1 MRATPA
7 MLTGLLGVLGL
18 ATQAAAQDAIP
29 SGDGPDGHNF
39 FPAAYDGDPR
49 DPLSVQRVG
58 GWSGKQGF
66 AGGVFEYAEAA
77 MTYCRGGGEECPDE
91 VMVLDDIFAMNM
103 SIGYAPIDRVR
114 IFMGAPIYIDSS
126 SETTAGGGG
135 FGDLRLGGQ
144 VAFITE
150 DGPFQAGFVPWLDLP
165 SGDETRYLGNSKLA
179 GGAAVAGSA
188 EAGPV
193 TFSGDVG
200 MQFDPTGVNNPDGS
214 NTVLVGMAIGVMP
227 ADGWGLTA
235 ETRLEP
241 SFIEDPYP
249 GTGNP
254 SEMMY
259 HLRHKWEE
267 SGFHFLVGG
276 AHAITAGTGA
286 PLFRTFAG
294 FGWESE
300 KDPQPRDTDGDGIPD
315 KADECIEVPETVNGW
330 RDMDGCPDDIGRL
343 KIRVFLNDEPI
354 DNAKVIVTGPKG
366 TSEHPAGSVPG
377 FEGLPG
383 EAFRAEA
390 KYARCFEGSGETTL
404 EPGKNKIRI
413 DLQRK
418 EGTVKVI
425 VKTPEGEVVDDA
437 FIKWLPPEH
446 NRGCHAEGEAPI
458 GAEGVFNQK
467 VGMGE
472 HEFVVQA
479 EERSPQKFKV
489 HVDHDGTAVVEV
501 VMKAAKTKLSAE
513 KIEILEKVYFETGS
527 NIIKEESFELLEEVA
542 TVLIANP
549 HIKKVQ
555 VAGHTDSRGDDEF
568 NEGLSR
574 RRAEAVMRKLVSLE
588 VAEDRLEAVG
598 YGEKVPIAS
607 NNSKSGRAKN
617 RRVEFVI
624 IDPAPTTE
632 EDGKEKDQ

>member
-1 MRATPA
+1 

-18 ATQAAAQDAIP
+18 ATQAAAQQALP
-29 SGDGPDGHNF
+29 AGDGPDGHNF

-66 AGGVFEYAEAA
+66 AGGVLEYAEAA
-77 MTYCRGGGEECPDE
+77 MTYCRGGGEDCPDE
-91 VMVLDDIFAMNM
+91 VMVLDDVFAMNM
-103 SIGYAPIDRVR
+103 SVGYAPIDRLR
-114 IFMGAPIYIDSS
+114 IFMGAPIYINST

-144 VAFITE
+144 VALITE
-150 DGPFQAGFVPWLDLP
+150 DGPVQAGVVPWLDLP
-165 SGDETRYLGNSKLA
+165 SGDASRYLGNSGLA
-179 GGAAVAGSA
+179 GGAAVAGSV
-188 EAGPV
+188 EAGPA

-200 MQFDPTGVNNPDGS
+200 MQFDPTGVNNPEGS
-214 NTVLVGMAIGVMP
+214 NSVLVGMAVGIMP
-227 ADGWGLTA
+227 ADNWGLTA

-241 SFIEDPYP
+241 SFIEVPVP

-259 HLRHKWEE
+259 HLRRKWDN
-267 SGFHFLVGG
+267 GFHFLLGG

-286 PLFRTFAG
+286 PLFRPFAG

-315 KADECIEVPETVNGW
+315 KADECIEIPETVNGW

-343 KIRVFLNDEPI
+343 KVRVFLNDEPV
-354 DNAKVIVTGPKG
+354 DSAKITVTGPKG
-366 TSEHPAGSVPG
+366 TSEHSGKAPI

-383 EAFRAEA
+383 ESFQASAS
-390 KYARCFEGSGETTL
+390 YDRCFAGAGDTTL

-413 DLQRK
+413 DLLRK
-418 EGTVKVI
+418 DGAIRVI
-425 VKTPEGEVVDDA
+425 VKTPEGEPVDDA
-437 FIKWLPPEH
+437 FIKWLPPED
-446 NRGCHAEGEAPI
+446 NAGCHAEGESPI
-458 GAEGVFNQK
+458 GAEGNFITP
-467 VGMGE
+467 VGVGTQ
-472 HEFVVQA
+472 EFVVQA

-489 HVDHDGTAVVEV
+489 VVEEGGTAVVEV

-513 KIEILEKVYFETGS
+513 RIDILEKVFFETGS
-527 NIIKEESFELLEEVA
+527 NVIKEESFELLREVA

-549 HIKKVQ
+549 QIKKVQ
-555 VAGHTDSRGDDEF
+555 VAGHTDSRGDDES
-568 NEGLSR
+568 NQLLSR
-574 RRAEAVMRKLVSLE
+574 RRAQAVMFKLIELE
-588 VAEDRLEAVG
+588 VSEDRLEALG
-598 YGEKVPIAS
+598 YGETQPISS
-607 NNSKSGRAKN
+607 NGSSKGRAKN

-624 IDPAPTTE
+624 IDPAPPDDAE
-632 EDGKEKDQ
+632 GGKEKDK